1 MLYITTMQYS
11 EFLLELF
18 YNLKAL
24 YQKNLK
30 FPNVSFQQILAI
42 LMVDNSGME
51 MSSLSKKLG
60 IDNSTATRLIDGLEE
75 KKLVKRKRGVS
86 DNRVIKV
93 FLTNKGKIFYNSIEL
108 QLEKIG
114 YSIETK
120 IDVNSRG
127 EIIESGIS
135 LNWAIIKQLNK

>member
-30 FPNVSFQQILAI
+30 FPNISFQQILAI
-42 LMVDNSGME
+42 LMVDNSGVE

-60 IDNSTATRLIDGLEE
+60 IDNSTATRLIDGLEK

-86 DNRVIKV
+86 DNRVINV
-93 FLTNKGKIFYNSIEL
+93 FLTNKGKKTCNSIEL

-114 YSIETK
+114 SSIETK

-135 LNWAIIKQLNK
+135 LNWTIIKQLN

>member
-30 FPNVSFQQILAI
+30 FPNISFQQILAI
-42 LMVDNSGME
+42 LVVDNSGME

-60 IDNSTATRLIDGLEE
+60 IDNSTATRLIDGLEK
-75 KKLVKRKRGVS
+75 KKLVKRERGIS
-86 DNRVIKV
+86 DNRVINV
-93 FLTNKGKIFYNSIEL
+93 FLTNKGKKICSSIEL

-114 YSIETK
+114 SSIERK

-127 EIIESGIS
+127 EIIESSIS
-135 LNWAIIKQLNK
+135 LNWAIIKQMN

>member
-1 MLYITTMQYS
+1 MQYS
-11 EFLLELF
+11 EFLFELF

-30 FPNVSFQQILAI
+30 FPNISFQQILAI
-42 LMVDNSGME
+42 LMVDNSGVE
-51 MSSLSKKLG
+51 MSYFSKRLG
-60 IDNSTATRLIDGLEE
+60 IDNSTATRLIDGLEK
-75 KKLVKRKRGVS
+75 KKLVKRKRDES

-93 FLTNKGKIFYNSIEL
+93 FLTSGGGKIYNSIEI

-114 YSIETK
+114 YLIEK
-120 IDVNSRG
+120 QIDESSKG
-127 EIIESGIS
+127 ETIESGVS

>member
-1 MLYITTMQYS
+1 MQYS
-11 EFLLELF
+11 EFLFELF

-30 FPNVSFQQILAI
+30 FPNISFQQILAI
-42 LMVDNSGME
+42 LMVDNSGVE
-51 MSSLSKKLG
+51 MSYFSKRLG
-60 IDNSTATRLIDGLEE
+60 IDNSTATRLIDGLEK
-75 KKLVKRKRGVS
+75 KKLVKRKRDES

-93 FLTNKGKIFYNSIEL
+93 FLTSGGWKIYNSIEI

-114 YSIETK
+114 YLIEK
-120 IDVNSRG
+120 QIDESSKG
-127 EIIESGIS
+127 ETIESGVS

>member
-1 MLYITTMQYS
+1 MQYS
-11 EFLLELF
+11 EFLFELF

-30 FPNVSFQQILAI
+30 FPNISFQQMLAV
-42 LMVDNSGME
+42 LMVDNSGVE
-51 MSSLSKKLG
+51 MSYFSKRLG
-60 IDNSTATRLIDGLEE
+60 IDNSTATRLIDGLEK
-75 KKLVKRKRGVS
+75 KKLVKRKRDES

-93 FLTNKGKIFYNSIEL
+93 FLTSGGWKIYNSIEI

-114 YSIETK
+114 YLIEK
-120 IDVNSRG
+120 QIDESSKG
-127 EIIESGIS
+127 EIIESGVS

>member
-1 MLYITTMQYS
+1 MQYS

-30 FPNVSFQQILAI
+30 FPNISFQQILAI
-42 LMVDNSGME
+42 LMIDNRGME

-93 FLTNKGKIFYNSIEL
+93 FLTNKGKKSYNSIEL

-114 YSIETK
+114 Y
-120 IDVNSRG
+120 
-127 EIIESGIS
+127 
-135 LNWAIIKQLNK
+135 